1 MFVSSIHRV
10 LPGLAAVA
18 LFAALAAANTVG
30 RPLTASAAEGTLSFP
45 APAGTKWAVLAGYNT
60 ATHSEADAND
70 PYAVDLHRTDGPTE
84 GTPVLA
90 PIGGTVRFVSSSCAT
105 IRDDT
110 GMSVLMC
117 HILVPQSM
125 RNQTVVRGQRL
136 GVVAPPGEAG
146 NNGVAHI
153 HLALSRSGPIPFI
166 GTYTI
171 EGIGLPATTEPG
183 AYTGTP
189 FTSTNREVASVDAGA
204 DLSVRPGTPVT
215 LSAVVTNPTGAGL
228 AYAWTQTGGTSVAL
242 ASDGTRATFTAP
254 SRTGTLEFRV
264 AVSDGGAI
272 VTDTVRVTVSNNAGA
287 TPTPAPAPV
296 QQTGRFAAT
305 PVFTPT
311 GQALA
316 VFRRGTVEQLEAVA
330 RDTGAN
336 GVWAQDASGRYQL
349 LVLNGA
355 SFLRDQFIAQ
365 FPAGFTADT
374 AVTLVR

>member
-1 MFVSSIHRV
+1 MSGTLRHRV
-10 LPGLAAVA
+10 LPALVA
-18 LFAALAAANTVG
+18 LVAFGALMGILLVG
-30 RPLTASAAEGTLSFP
+30 RPSVASAAEGTLSFP
-45 APAGTKWAVLAGYNT
+45 APAGTKWAVLSGYNT

-117 HILVPQSM
+117 HILVPQSL
-125 RNQTVVRGQRL
+125 RNQTVARGQRL

-153 HLALSRSGPIPFI
+153 HMALSRSGPIPFV

-171 EGIGLPATTEPG
+171 EGIALPATTEPG
-183 AYTGTP
+183 AYGGTP

-204 DLSVRPGTPVT
+204 DLSVRPGAPVT
-215 LSAVVTNPTGAGL
+215 LNAVVSNPTGAGL
-228 AYAWTQTGGTSVAL
+228 AYAWTQMGGTPVAL

-264 AVSDGGAI
+264 SASDGGAI
-272 VTDTVRVTVSNNAGA
+272 VTDTVRVTVSNNAA
-287 TPTPAPAPV
+287 STTPAPAPV
-296 QQTGRFAAT
+296 QQTGRFAST

-316 VFRRGTVEQLEAVA
+316 VFRRGTVEQLEAAA
-330 RDTGAN
+330 RGTGAT
-336 GVWAQDASGRYQL
+336 GVWVQDASGRYQL

-355 SFLRDQFIAQ
+355 SFLRDQFVAH
-365 FPAGFTADT
+365 FPGGFTVDT